1 MWISVPGRVLG
12 RKTQCVGHILR
23 GGKRS
28 SLSVSTQDLVR
39 ETEASTVTQ
48 QWDLLRGCDSTS
60 EGGRWVHGLCM
71 AGASVSGAG
80 PAEAEE
86 AVTVLL
92 AASSPGVS
100 RAGGGAAA
108 EPLQAQRRGRACR
121 DDPRRRLPPSA
132 RAHLPGVER
141 PQYGVTSAFPG
152 SREFS
157 APGNPG
163 GLKGREFWETESPP
177 LPN

>member
-92 AASSPGVS
+92 ARQPPRSQQGW
-100 RAGGGAAA
+100 R
-108 EPLQAQRRGRACR
+108 RRGRQAAAGPKAR
-121 DDPRRRLPPSA
+121 ASVPGRPQAPPPTQRPRSPSRGRKATVWRHFRLPRLA
-132 RAHLPGVER
+132 RV
-141 PQYGVTSAFPG
+141 QC
-152 SREFS
+152 SR
-157 APGNPG
+157 
-163 GLKGREFWETESPP
+163 
-177 LPN
+177 